1 MDREPH
7 ACVIGAPKS
16 TIRDTVTVLHGLWNL
31 LCLGPGTLHAVYWF
45 AMDCPD
51 AATLPSNDLA
61 LDDLP
66 AIVGTETAWAMA
78 AISADAGRGALSTQ
92 GESRDTEISSD
103 PGTLGKLRSP
113 PASPTSG
120 CSTRSRSG
128 TAGGLHSGTIEVLDQ
143 RLAPTDFEWDRG
155 GSWGGANVAAW
166 VLQGLPE
173 PDCGRPHYASP
184 CRR

>member
-61 LDDLP
+61 LDDS
-66 AIVGTETAWAMA
+66 VAMA
-78 AISADAGRGALSTQ
+78 VLWLPYWILRKYGYGQGFMTLKRG
-92 GESRDTEISSD
+92 
-103 PGTLGKLRSP
+103 
-113 PASPTSG
+113 
-120 CSTRSRSG
+120 C
-128 TAGGLHSGTIEVLDQ
+128 
-143 RLAPTDFEWDRG
+143 
-155 GSWGGANVAAW
+155 
-166 VLQGLPE
+166 PE
-173 PDCGRPHYASP
+173 FR
-184 CRR
+184 